1 MPLTDDEL
9 IDQVRAGDLQ
19 SFEELI
25 DRYRNQVF
33 NFVYRILGSRDEAE
47 DILQDTFM
55 KVYQHLPRYK
65 KQSKFSSYLFTI
77 AHNLSMN
84 RVNYRKRSQMKL
96 DTLAQSGGEVSV
108 SERTPDAQ
116 LRENEVATVVHRAI
130 GKLPPKYRAALVL
143 SEFEGFSYKQ
153 ISEVLDCSVGTV
165 KSRIFRARDLLRGYL
180 RGYEEDGL
188 QEKLN

>member
-9 IDQVRAGDLQ
+9 IDQVRAGNLK

-33 NFVYRILGSRDEAE
+33 NFVYRILGSRDDAE

-65 KQSKFSSYLFTI
+65 KQAKFSSYLFTI

-96 DTLAQSGGEVSV
+96 DTLAQSGGERSV
-108 SERTPDAQ
+108 TDRTPDSQ
-116 LRENEVATVVHRAI
+116 LRENEIATVVHRAI
-130 GKLPPKYRAALVL
+130 EKLPPKYRAALVL

-153 ISEVLDCSVGTV
+153 IGDVLNCSVGTV
-165 KSRIFRARDLLRGYL
+165 KSRIFRARDLLRGHL
-180 RGYEEDGL
+180 KGYEEQGL
-188 QEKLN
+188 QETLN

>member
-9 IDQVRAGDLQ
+9 IDKVRAGNFQ

-96 DTLAQSGGEVSV
+96 DTLAQSDDEKSITD
-108 SERTPDAQ
+108 RTPDSQ
-116 LRENEVATVVHRAI
+116 MRENEIASVVHKAI
-130 GKLPPKYRAALVL
+130 EKLPPKYRAALVL

-153 ISEVLDCSVGTV
+153 IGDVLNCSVGTV
-165 KSRIFRARDLLRGYL
+165 KSRIFRARDLLRGHL
-180 RGYEEDGL
+180 KGYEEQGL
-188 QEKLN
+188 QETLN

>member
-9 IDQVRAGDLQ
+9 IDQVRAGNFQ

-33 NFVYRILGSRDEAE
+33 NFVFRILGSRDEAE

-55 KVYQHLPRYK
+55 KIYQHLPRYK
-65 KQSKFSSYLFTI
+65 KQARFSSYMFTI

-96 DTLAQSGGEVSV
+96 DTLAQSDDMSIT
-108 SERTPDAQ
+108 ERTPDRQ
-116 LRENEVATVVHRAI
+116 LRENEIGTVVHRAI
-130 GKLPPKYRAALVL
+130 EKLPPKYRAALVL

-153 ISEVLDCSVGTV
+153 ISDVLSCSVGTV

-180 RGYEEDGL
+180 KGYEEEGL
-188 QEKLN
+188 QDKLN

>member
-9 IDQVRAGDLQ
+9 IDQVRAGNFQ

-33 NFVYRILGSRDEAE
+33 NFVFRILGSRDEAE

-55 KVYQHLPRYK
+55 KIYQHLPRYK
-65 KQSKFSSYLFTI
+65 KQAKFSSYMFTI

-84 RVNYRKRSQMKL
+84 RVNYRKRSQVKL
-96 DTLAQSGGEVSV
+96 DTLAQSDDDMSIT
-108 SERTPDAQ
+108 ERTPDTQ
-116 LRENEVATVVHRAI
+116 LRENEIGTVVHRAI
-130 GKLPPKYRAALVL
+130 EKLPPKYKAALVL

-153 ISEVLDCSVGTV
+153 ISDVLSCSVGTV

-180 RGYEEDGL
+180 KGYEEEGL
-188 QEKLN
+188 QDKLN

>member
-9 IDQVRAGDLQ
+9 IDQVRAGDLR

-47 DILQDTFM
+47 DILQDAFM

-96 DTLAQSGGEVSV
+96 DTLAQSDREMSV
-108 SERTPDAQ
+108 TDRTPDAQ
-116 LRENEVATVVHRAI
+116 LRENEIAIVVHRAI
-130 GKLPPKYRAALVL
+130 EKLPPKYRAALVL

-153 ISEVLDCSVGTV
+153 ISDVLNCSVGTV

-180 RGYEEDGL
+180 KGYEEEGL

>member
-9 IDQVRAGDLQ
+9 IDQVRAGNFQ

-33 NFVYRILGSRDEAE
+33 NFVFRILGSRDEAE

-55 KVYQHLPRYK
+55 KIYQHLPRYK
-65 KQSKFSSYLFTI
+65 KQAKFSSYMFTI

-96 DTLAQSGGEVSV
+96 DTLAQSDDDMSIT
-108 SERTPDAQ
+108 ERTPDAQ
-116 LRENEVATVVHRAI
+116 LRENEIGTVVHRAI
-130 GKLPPKYRAALVL
+130 EKLPPKYKAALVL

-153 ISEVLDCSVGTV
+153 ISDVLSCSVGTV

-180 RGYEEDGL
+180 KGYEEEGL
-188 QEKLN
+188 QDKLN

>member
-9 IDQVRAGDLQ
+9 IDQVRAGHLR

-65 KQSKFSSYLFTI
+65 KQAKFSSYLFTI

-96 DTLAQSGGEVSV
+96 DTLAQSG
-108 SERTPDAQ
+108 SERSITDRTPDAQ

-130 GKLPPKYRAALVL
+130 EKLPPKYRAALVL

-153 ISEVLDCSVGTV
+153 ISDVLNCSVGTV

-180 RGYEEDGL
+180 KGYEEEGL

>member
-9 IDQVRAGDLQ
+9 IDQVRAGNLR

-47 DILQDTFM
+47 DILQDAFM

-96 DTLAQSGGEVSV
+96 DTLAQSDRES
-108 SERTPDAQ
+108 SITDRTPDAQ
-116 LRENEVATVVHRAI
+116 LRENEIAIVVHRAI
-130 GKLPPKYRAALVL
+130 EKLPPKYRAALVL

-153 ISEVLDCSVGTV
+153 ISDVLNCSVGTV

-180 RGYEEDGL
+180 KGYEEEGL

>member
-9 IDQVRAGDLQ
+9 IDQVRAGNLK

-55 KVYQHLPRYK
+55 KVYEHLPRYK
-65 KQSKFSSYLFTI
+65 KQSRFSSYLFTI

-84 RVNYRKRSQMKL
+84 KINYQKRSQMKL
-96 DTLAQSGGEVSV
+96 ETLSQSGEDS
-108 SERTPDAQ
+108 SQADRTPDAL
-116 LRENEVATVVHRAI
+116 LRENETAVVVHKAI
-130 GKLPPKYRAALVL
+130 EKLPPKYRAALVL

-153 ISEVLDCSVGTV
+153 IGDVLNCSVGTV

-180 RGYEEDGL
+180 KGYEEQGM

>member
-9 IDQVRAGDLQ
+9 IDQVRAGD
-19 SFEELI
+19 SSSYEELI

-33 NFVYRILGSRDEAE
+33 NFVLRILGSRDEAE

-55 KVYQHLPRYK
+55 KVYQSLGRYE

-84 RVNYRKRSQMKL
+84 RVNYIKRSQMKL
-96 DTLAQSGGEVSV
+96 DTLSQSEEERSTF
-108 SERTPDAQ
+108 ERTPEAQ
-116 LRENEVATVVHRAI
+116 LRENEVADVVHRAI
-130 GKLPPKYRAALVL
+130 EKLPPKYRAALVL

-153 ISEVLDCSVGTV
+153 ISDVLNCSVGTV
-165 KSRIFRARDLLRGYL
+165 KSRIFRARDLLRGHL
-180 RGYEEDGL
+180 KGYEEQGL
-188 QEKLN
+188 QEKTH

>member
-9 IDQVRAGDLQ
+9 IDQVRAGNLK

-47 DILQDTFM
+47 DIIQDTFM
-55 KVYQHLPRYK
+55 KVYEHLPRYK
-65 KQSKFSSYLFTI
+65 KQSRFSSYLFTI

-84 RVNYRKRSQMKL
+84 RINYQKRSQMKL
-96 DTLAQSGGEVSV
+96 ESLSQSGGDKSQTD
-108 SERTPDAQ
+108 RTPDAL
-116 LRENEVATVVHRAI
+116 LRENEIAVVVHKAI
-130 GKLPPKYRAALVL
+130 EKLPPKYRAALVL

-153 ISEVLDCSVGTV
+153 IGDVLNCSVGTV
-165 KSRIFRARDLLRGYL
+165 KSRIFRARDLMRGYL
-180 RGYEEDGL
+180 KGYEEQGV